1 MRKIKKMTTVLG
13 ERGRVG
19 EMEPSVQRHSTVV
32 SSFSLH
38 HTAQKKERK
47 KRKFNSGKLQ
57 ISV

>member
-1 MRKIKKMTTVLG
+1 MKKMTTVLG

-38 HTAQKKERK
+38 HTTQKKEK
-47 KRKFNSGKLQ
+47 KKEGNFNSGKLQ